1 MAQTTIKTPDT
12 CRHLPTR
19 CAGGLCAIAPDL
31 YARQGDAKG
40 YKEIAKLMSEVVSKV
55 PDAQVMAD
63 LDAAVQWA
71 GKNGGNT
78 KKVADT
84 GFCCGGRIQRTHTQA
99 PSRFCCELERPGVG
113 LVRRRRRRHCAH
125 HGQPTEFVV
134 YRTAP
139 HAFHADYRPS
149 YLNEDAADGFK
160 HAMARFKAHG
170 VA

>member
-1 MAQTTIKTPDT
+1 MIESDFDSLLPGTATVDVTNRRTDLKVALGVGYMPPQLFPSWLKPPSKHPTPADT

-84 GFCCGGRIQRTHTQA
+84 GFCCGGRI
-99 PSRFCCELERPGVG
+99 
-113 LVRRRRRRHCAH
+113 
-125 HGQPTEFVV
+125 
-134 YRTAP
+134 
-139 HAFHADYRPS
+139 
-149 YLNEDAADGFK
+149 
-160 HAMARFKAHG
+160 
-170 VA
+170 